1 MKPGY
6 LRNRTESENVG
17 RAVAKLV
24 TDKGVANNVLLSS
37 FDPFKIVAAK
47 QQNPSLVVGTFYK
60 KGMWDQSYAD
70 TMKSEFGD
78 LPGMRQCVET
88 APNGTEF
95 MDFLFHTG
103 DLLKSTNSSFVVMD
117 YNIFNNPQYSNNTF
131 QTFAENYS
139 PDLSFGAF
147 IIDNLA
153 LTDEQRKNDEKTLEL
168 LIAKNASALVTDDV
182 PRLLKKL
189 GRTPASTDQPTT
201 KASATKT
208 IPTALSLF
216 VLFLLGWFVS

>member
-1 MKPGY
+1 
-6 LRNRTESENVG
+6 
-17 RAVAKLV
+17 
-24 TDKGVANNVLLSS
+24 
-37 FDPFKIVAAK
+37 VAAK

-78 LPGMRQCVET
+78 LPGMRQCVER

-95 MDFLFHTG
+95 MDFLFQTG

-153 LTDEQRKNDEKTLEL
+153 LTDEQRENDEKVLDL
-168 LIAKNASALVTDDV
+168 LIKEKASALVTDDV

-216 VLFLLGWFVS
+216 VMVLLGWFVR

>member
-24 TDKGVANNVLLSS
+24 TDKGEAKNVLLSS

-60 KGMWDQSYAD
+60 KGMWGQIYAD

-78 LPGMRQCVET
+78 LPGMRQCVEK
-88 APNGTEF
+88 APNGTEL
-95 MDFLFHTG
+95 MDFLFQTG

-139 PDLSFGAF
+139 PDVSFGAF

-168 LIAKNASALVTDDV
+168 LIAKSASALVTDDV
-182 PRLLKKL
+182 PRLLMKL
-189 GRTPASTDQPTT
+189 DRAPASTDQPTA
-201 KASATKT
+201 KASANKA

-216 VLFLLGWFVS
+216 PLFLLGWFVR